1 MRTSMRISLRLLALL
16 ACAICSQASLERE
29 NNEGTNMANV
39 SYQWINYFI
48 KTQQKVEVNCEIR

>member
-1 MRTSMRISLRLLALL
+1 MRISLRLLALL

-48 KTQQKVEVNCEIR
+48 KTQQKVEVNGEIR